1 VGVFFFS
8 FFFFSFLNLFFGSSL
23 KYDVFAVFGSSL
35 V

>member
-1 VGVFFFS
+1 MGV
-8 FFFFSFLNLFFGSSL
+8 FFFSFLNLFFGSSL